1 MMIME
6 PLALRQKQEW
16 KNNLGGNWVRT
27 GCDGLWDA
35 VLLAFR
41 EYRETSDQKKMI
53 KDKTGISKQEP
64 SSEWLTDFY
73 SKLREASFDK
83 EEDEMNE
90 NKNIFFKLIPLRL
103 FSSEIIPYT
112 QQFMTDNPSASL
124 EKVMEEVVDKC
135 LLLAQYRQTKK
146 KIQLSEEEI
155 NTHVRMFLEKIVRQT
170 QKCSYDVVVEAM
182 NRLEHHIIMISPKEN
197 VLFDSKLWK
206 EGMEGGE
213 YRDVIL
219 VMAHPDGT
227 YDSIGRLSYTKDGH
241 QKISRLFNYDDTVI
255 ELLRKST

>member
-1 MMIME
+1 ME

-16 KNNLGGNWVRT
+16 KNSLGGNWVRT

-41 EYRETSDQKKMI
+41 EYRETSDQKSMI
-53 KDKTGISKQEP
+53 KDKTGISKQGP
-64 SSEWLTDFY
+64 SLEWLTDLSTELY
-73 SKLREASFDK
+73 EASLDK
-83 EEDEMNE
+83 GDETNE
-90 NKNIFFKLIPLRL
+90 NKNVFFKLIPLRL

-112 QQFMTDNPSASL
+112 QQFMTDNPGATL
-124 EKVMEEVVDKC
+124 EKVMEEVIDKC
-135 LLLAQYRQTKK
+135 ILLAQYRQTKK

-155 NTHVRMFLEKIVRQT
+155 NTHIRTVLKKMVRQT
-170 QKCSYDVVVEAM
+170 QKCSYHVVVEAM
-182 NRLEHHIIMISPKEN
+182 NRLEHHVIMISPNEK

-241 QKISRLFNYDDTVI
+241 QKISRLFNYDDAVI
-255 ELLRKST
+255 EFLRK